1 MITLILDGGLG
12 DELIYCYSPDP
23 VKSGLVAFNRNNGEW
38 RYIKKI
44 EDLPDAYTEM
54 LVNAASK
61 VMNATQI
68 LQNFAVVFF
77 VSVMEPFAVSRGLFL
92 CPKRR
97 EKHEKG

>member
-1 MITLILDGGLG
+1 MA
-12 DELIYCYSPDP
+12 IY
-23 VKSGLVAFNRNNGEW
+23 
-38 RYIKKI
+38 KKI

-77 VSVMEPFAVSRGLFL
+77 VSVTEPFAVSRGLFL
-92 CPKRR
+92 GSLSNFGVLKCLCTPG
-97 EKHEKG
+97 EDMH

>member
-1 MITLILDGGLG
+1 MA
-12 DELIYCYSPDP
+12 IY
-23 VKSGLVAFNRNNGEW
+23 
-38 RYIKKI
+38 KKI

-77 VSVMEPFAVSRGLFL
+77 VSVTEPFAVSRGLFL
-92 CPKRR
+92 CPKG
-97 EKHEKG
+97 EKNMKKDEPIPDNKSTGSDAHRKGQCAWHSAA

>member
-1 MITLILDGGLG
+1 MA
-12 DELIYCYSPDP
+12 IY
-23 VKSGLVAFNRNNGEW
+23 
-38 RYIKKI
+38 KKI

-68 LQNFAVVFF
+68 LQNFVVVFF
-77 VSVMEPFAVSRGLFL
+77 YVSVTEPFAVSRGLFL

>member
-1 MITLILDGGLG
+1 MA
-12 DELIYCYSPDP
+12 IY
-23 VKSGLVAFNRNNGEW
+23 
-38 RYIKKI
+38 KKI

-77 VSVMEPFAVSRGLFL
+77 VSVTELFAVSSGLCF
-92 CPKRR
+92 CPKWR
-97 EKHEKG
+97 EILEKG

>member
-1 MITLILDGGLG
+1 MA
-12 DELIYCYSPDP
+12 IY
-23 VKSGLVAFNRNNGEW
+23 
-38 RYIKKI
+38 KKV

-77 VSVMEPFAVSRGLFL
+77 VSVTEPFAVSRGLFL

>member
-1 MITLILDGGLG
+1 MA
-12 DELIYCYSPDP
+12 IY
-23 VKSGLVAFNRNNGEW
+23 
-38 RYIKKI
+38 KKI

-77 VSVMEPFAVSRGLFL
+77 VSVTEPFAVSRGLF
-92 CPKRR
+92 
-97 EKHEKG
+97 

>member
-1 MITLILDGGLG
+1 MA
-12 DELIYCYSPDP
+12 IY
-23 VKSGLVAFNRNNGEW
+23 
-38 RYIKKI
+38 KKI

-77 VSVMEPFAVSRGLFL
+77 LLA
-92 CPKRR
+92 
-97 EKHEKG
+97 

>member
-1 MITLILDGGLG
+1 MA
-12 DELIYCYSPDP
+12 IY
-23 VKSGLVAFNRNNGEW
+23 
-38 RYIKKI
+38 KKI

-77 VSVMEPFAVSRGLFL
+77 VSVTEPFAVSLSLIHISEPTR
-92 CPKRR
+92 P
-97 EKHEKG
+97 

>member
-1 MITLILDGGLG
+1 
-12 DELIYCYSPDP
+12 
-23 VKSGLVAFNRNNGEW
+23 
-38 RYIKKI
+38 
-44 EDLPDAYTEM
+44 M

-77 VSVMEPFAVSRGLFL
+77 VSVTEPFAVSRGLFL